1 MLCEHANPLL
11 IDYAQKSLNDSLSV
25 EVETH
30 LESCA
35 DCQSDFEAIN
45 MLSTMAENWH
55 DETVPAW
62 QPTPVVSNHNW
73 LDNFR
78 LWFPTAA
85 STAALAVATMIF
97 VQTPENIGVLPA
109 SSQPLSSYQELP
121 ELPQA
126 TQAAMVER
134 VMEGSREQRQEEL
147 QVLLQYLKAE
157 MDRRTIETEDSLRFV
172 ITNQL
177 QGQQE
182 LDELYQQVKELV
194 TTADRQPAAT
204 SDTGSD
210 AAEQGVH
217 TP

>member
-11 IDYAQKSLNDSLSV
+11 IDYAQKLLNDSLSV

-35 DCQSDFEAIN
+35 SCQSDFEAIN
-45 MLSTMAENWH
+45 MLSNMAQNWH

-62 QPTPVVSNHNW
+62 QPAPITNHSW

-97 VQTPENIGVLPA
+97 VQMPESTGVLPA
-109 SSQPLSSYQELP
+109 SSEPISSYQALP

-182 LDELYQQVKELV
+182 LDELYRQVKELV
-194 TTADRQPAAT
+194 MTADNRPGASAAT
-204 SDTGSD
+204 QDTG
-210 AAEQGVH
+210 QGVE

>member
-25 EVETH
+25 EIETH
-30 LESCA
+30 LENCA
-35 DCQSDFEAIN
+35 DCRSDLEAIN
-45 MLSTMAENWH
+45 MLSNMADNWH
-55 DETVPAW
+55 DEAVPAW
-62 QPTPVVSNHNW
+62 QPVPVTSNHNW

-97 VQTPENIGVLPA
+97 VQMPQNSGVLPA

-121 ELPQA
+121 ALPQA
-126 TQAAMVER
+126 TQAAMVES

-182 LDELYQQVKELV
+182 LDELYQQVKDLV
-194 TTADRQPAAT
+194 NTADRSPVAT
-204 SDTGSD
+204 PDSSSD
-210 AAEQGVH
+210 AQGQGVH

>member
-25 EVETH
+25 EIETH
-30 LESCA
+30 LETCA
-35 DCQSDFEAIN
+35 DCQSDLQAIS
-45 MLSTMAENWH
+45 MLSNMAENWH

-62 QPTPVVSNHNW
+62 QPVPVTSHHSW

-85 STAALAVATMIF
+85 SAAALAVATMIF
-97 VQTPENIGVLPA
+97 VQMPDNSGVLPA

-121 ELPQA
+121 ALPQA
-126 TQAAMVER
+126 TQAAMVES

-182 LDELYQQVKELV
+182 LDELYQQVKDLV
-194 TTADRQPAAT
+194 NTADRNSVVTPDSSRDVQ
-204 SDTGSD
+204 
-210 AAEQGVH
+210 EQGVH

>member
-11 IDYAQKSLNDSLSV
+11 IDYAQNSLNDSLAL

-30 LESCA
+30 VGTCPN
-35 DCQSDFEAIN
+35 CQTDLQAIN
-45 MLSTMAENWH
+45 MLSNMSQNWH
-55 DETVPAW
+55 DESVPAW
-62 QPTPVVSNHNW
+62 QPTPVTSHGW

-85 STAALAVATMIF
+85 STAALAMATLIF
-97 VQTPENIGVLPA
+97 VQMPQNNGTLPT
-109 SSQPLSSYQELP
+109 SSQSASNFKALP

-126 TQAAMVER
+126 TQAAMVES
-134 VMEGSREQRQEEL
+134 VMQGSREQRQEEL
-147 QVLLQYLKAE
+147 QILLKYLKAE

-182 LDELYQQVKELV
+182 LDELYLQVKDLV
-194 TTADRQPAAT
+194 ITADTRPADEQP
-204 SDTGSD
+204 S
-210 AAEQGVH
+210 EGVH